1 MRVAIY
7 GKVHA
12 LAAPETVNTL
22 ISHLLAVGAHV
33 TVFADLKELVQH
45 DPSIGLFATPEE
57 VAGCDYLISI
67 GGDGTLLNATTL
79 VRNSGI
85 PILGVNMGRLG
96 FLTDCGK
103 DDIVAAVKALAEK
116 NYQVDKR
123 TVLKIENSESNYGG
137 YPYALNELT
146 VHKKDTSSMVTVN
159 VFMNDVFL
167 NSYWADGL
175 IIATPTGSTAYSLSC
190 GGPILTPESE
200 NIVITP
206 IAPHNLNVRPLV
218 IPDDSILRLEVQS
231 RSNDFLASLDSR
243 SEGHTTAA
251 AITISKADFTI
262 NLIRRPGQDFL
273 STLRNKLMWG
283 IDKRNY

>member
-12 LAAPETVNTL
+12 LASPDTVNSL
-22 ISHLLAVGAHV
+22 LSHLQAIGAHIA
-33 TVFADLKELVQH
+33 VFADLQALVQH
-45 DPSIGLFATPEE
+45 DQTIGLFSTAEE
-57 VAGCDYLISI
+57 VATYDYLISI

-85 PILGVNMGRLG
+85 PILGINMGRLG

-103 DDIVAAVKALAEK
+103 DDIAEAVKALADK
-116 NYQVDKR
+116 SYQIDRR
-123 TVLKIENSESNYGG
+123 TVLKIENAESNYGG
-137 YPYALNELT
+137 YPFALNELT

-200 NIVITP
+200 NIVLTP

-218 IPDDSILRLEVQS
+218 IPDDSKLRLEVQS
-231 RSNDFLASLDSR
+231 RSNDFLASPDSR

-251 AITISKADFTI
+251 IITISKADFTI
-262 NLIRRPGQDFL
+262 NLLRRPGQDFL
-273 STLRNKLMWG
+273 STLRSKLMWG